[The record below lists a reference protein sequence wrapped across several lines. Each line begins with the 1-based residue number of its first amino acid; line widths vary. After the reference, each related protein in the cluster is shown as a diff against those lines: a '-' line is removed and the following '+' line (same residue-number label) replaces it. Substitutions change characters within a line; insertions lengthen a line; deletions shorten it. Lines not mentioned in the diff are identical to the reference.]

1 MDFNVLV
8 QKSYSKPSK
17 NTNFGVKD
25 GGDRNLELLQNIIYN
40 APVQP
45 QIARQ
50 AGKQK
55 RVTHTQ
61 NKKLSI
67 KIVHECHKMLHIT
80 DKDFKTVITKL
91 FFKKTIMFEEWKYVG
106 AWVV

>member
-40 APVQP
+40 APCSTP
-45 QIARQ
+45 
-50 AGKQK
+50 
-55 RVTHTQ
+55 
-61 NKKLSI
+61 N
-67 KIVHECHKMLHIT
+67 C
-80 DKDFKTVITKL
+80 KTGRETEKGN
-91 FFKKTIMFEEWKYVG
+91 TYSE
-106 AWVV
+106 